1 MRIFSKTALLTAAA
15 ATLAASAP
23 ANAQFRGPGSG
34 GPGGHDRGGISAGEV
49 IAGVAILGGIA
60 AIASASSSSRGYR
73 DDRGY
78 DRGYD
83 HGHGRRDQPIYDRGY
98 NDRGYGEREAIG
110 QCIRAA
116 QQEARRYGNA
126 RVTQVTDIDEYG
138 RGFQIRGTVVS
149 ENRDW
154 GRRGYDGYDRYGYG
168 NDRYRNDYDRG
179 RFTCTVNYGRVQ
191 DVRISGLNRGW

>member
-1 MRIFSKTALLTAAA
+1 MRIFSKAALLTAAA

-23 ANAQFRGPGSG
+23 ATAQFRGPNG
-34 GPGGHDRGGISAGEV
+34 GGYRGHDRGGISAGEV

-60 AIASASSSSRGYR
+60 AIASAGSSNRGYR
-73 DDRGY
+73 DDRDY
-78 DRGYD
+78 DRG
-83 HGHGRRDQPIYDRGY
+83 HGWRDQRVYDDGY
-98 NDRGYGEREAIG
+98 NQRGYGEREAIG

-126 RVTQVTDIDEYG
+126 RVTEVTDIDEYG

-168 NDRYRNDYDRG
+168 NDRFRNNYSRG
-179 RFTCTVNYGRVQ
+179 RFTCTVNYGRVE
-191 DVRISGLNRGW
+191 DVRISGINRGW